1 MTDLKLAGEF
11 PPARREDWL
20 KLVEQAL
27 KGAPLDETL
36 VARTYD
42 GLRIEALSERA
53 TDAHAVSAARG
64 GAPWQVLQRVDHPD
78 PAKANA
84 QALEDLANGASGLVL
99 VFAGSIGSHGYGI
112 EGSEATLG
120 RVLDGVYLDA
130 GIAIEFDLSPQNK
143 DAGQALASIV
153 KWRGIAPATINIRFG
168 FDPLGAV
175 AQAGASPLPWSALS
189 KIFTAAVTGMAG
201 QGFRGP
207 FAVADGRVIHDAG
220 GSEAHELAFALAL
233 AVEYMRALES
243 SGVKLDDARR
253 MIFFRLAADADQF
266 LTIAKFRALRKLWA
280 RVEEA
285 CSLAPAPAF
294 ISAET
299 AWRMMTKRD
308 PYVNMLRATVAA
320 FSAGLG
326 GADSVTVLP
335 HTAALGL
342 PDAFARRIAR
352 NTQFVLTEEANVHR
366 VADAG
371 AGSGAIE
378 NLTQE
383 LCAAAWRLFQG
394 IEAIGGAAEALVS
407 GYIQRAAEGVR
418 KEREANVARRI
429 EALTGTSEFSA
440 MEEKPPAVLDMPRP
454 KVPALEAVV
463 TFAPMPPMRLAE
475 PFEELRDVS
484 DRYLAKTGARPRVF
498 LANLGAPADF
508 IARASFAK
516 NLFEAGGIE
525 ALDFVPSPLA
535 GEVKEKSATKIN
547 LNGLIE
553 AFMQSGARV
562 ACLCSSDNR
571 YGAEA
576 EAAAKALKQAGA
588 SQVLLAG
595 EPGGHEKKWRAGG
608 IDGFVHEGCDAL
620 AVLRQVHVTLASTSA
635 ARGERT

>member
-1 MTDLKLAGEF
+1 MTDFKLAGEF
-11 PPARREDWL
+11 PPARREDWQ

-53 TDAHAVSAARG
+53 SEAHAVAGARG
-64 GAPWQVLQRVDHPD
+64 AAPWQVLQRVDHPD
-78 PAKANA
+78 PAQANA
-84 QALEDLANGASGLVL
+84 QALEDLANGASGLAL

-112 EGSEATLG
+112 DGSEVALA

-153 KWRGIAPATINIRFG
+153 KKRGIAPAATNIRFG
-168 FDPLGAV
+168 FDPLGAI
-175 AQAGASPLPWSALS
+175 AQAGASPAPWNALS
-189 KIFTAAVTGMAG
+189 KVFTAAVTGMAG

-207 FAVADGRVIHDAG
+207 LAVADGRVIHNAG
-220 GSEAHELAFALAL
+220 GSEAQELAFALAV
-233 AVEYMRALES
+233 AVEYMRALETG
-243 SGVKLDDARR
+243 GVKLDDARR

-299 AWRMMTKRD
+299 AWRMTTKRD
-308 PYVNMLRATVAA
+308 PYVNMLRATIAA

-335 HTAALGL
+335 YTAALGL
-342 PDAFARRIAR
+342 SDAFARRVAR
-352 NTQFVLTEEANVHR
+352 NTQLVLIEEANVHR

-394 IEAIGGAAEALVS
+394 IEAAGGAAEALVS
-407 GYIQRAAEGVR
+407 GYIQQAVASVR
-418 KEREANVARRI
+418 TEREANVARLAEPLVGTSVFSNPDEIPVTVLDVARPALSPLAADSIRI
-429 EALTGTSEFSA
+429 ESLA
-440 MEEKPPAVLDMPRP
+440 
-454 KVPALEAVV
+454 
-463 TFAPMPPMRLAE
+463 PMRLGE
-475 PFEELRDVS
+475 PFE
-484 DRYLAKTGARPRVF
+484 
-498 LANLGAPADF
+498 
-508 IARASFAK
+508 
-516 NLFEAGGIE
+516 
-525 ALDFVPSPLA
+525 
-535 GEVKEKSATKIN
+535 
-547 LNGLIE
+547 
-553 AFMQSGARV
+553 
-562 ACLCSSDNR
+562 
-571 YGAEA
+571 
-576 EAAAKALKQAGA
+576 
-588 SQVLLAG
+588 
-595 EPGGHEKKWRAGG
+595 
-608 IDGFVHEGCDAL
+608 
-620 AVLRQVHVTLASTSA
+620 
-635 ARGERT
+635 

>member
-53 TDAHAVSAARG
+53 AEAHAIAGARG
-64 GAPWQVLQRVDHPD
+64 AAPWQVLQRVDHPD

-84 QALEDLANGASGLVL
+84 QALEDLANGANELALVL
-99 VFAGSIGSHGYGI
+99 AGSIGSHGYGI
-112 EGSEATLG
+112 DGSEATLG

-143 DAGQALASIV
+143 DAAAALTSIV
-153 KWRGIAPATINIRFG
+153 KTRGIAPSATNIRFG
-168 FDPLGAV
+168 FDPLGAI
-175 AQAGASPLPWSALS
+175 AQVGASPLPWSALS
-189 KIFTAAVTGMAG
+189 KLFTAAVTGMVG

-207 FAVADGRVIHDAG
+207 FAVADGRVIHNAG
-220 GSEAHELAFALAL
+220 GSEAQELAFALAL

-243 SGVKLDDARR
+243 SGIKLDDARR
-253 MIFFRLAADADQF
+253 MIFFRMAADADQF

-285 CSLAPAPAF
+285 CDLAPRPIF

-308 PYVNMLRATVAA
+308 PYVNMLRATVAV

-335 HTAALGL
+335 YTAPLGL
-342 PDAFARRIAR
+342 PDAFARRVAR
-352 NTQFVLTEEANVHR
+352 NTQFVLIEEANVHR

-394 IEAIGGAAEALVS
+394 IEASGGAAEALVL
-407 GYIQRAAEGVR
+407 GVIQRAVEGVR
-418 KEREANVARRI
+418 KERESSVARRI
-429 EALTGTSEFSA
+429 EALTGTSEFPA
-440 MEEKPPAVLDMPRP
+440 MEEKPPAVLDVPRP
-454 KVPALEAVV
+454 KVPPLDVAAKLAS
-463 TFAPMPPMRLAE
+463 MPPMRLAE
-475 PFEELRDVS
+475 PFEELRDAS
-484 DRYLAKTGARPRVF
+484 DRYLAKTGARPKIF
-498 LANLGAPADF
+498 LANLGSPADF
-508 IARASFAK
+508 IARAAFAK

-525 ALDFVPSPLA
+525 VAGNDGFASTAALS
-535 GEVKEKSATKIN
+535 
-547 LNGLIE
+547 E
-553 AFMQSGARV
+553 AFKQSGARI
-562 ACLCSSDNR
+562 ACLCSSDKR
-571 YGAEA
+571 YAVEA

-588 SQVLLAG
+588 SHVLLAG
-595 EPGGHEKKWRAGG
+595 EPGSHEKKWRAAGV
-608 IDGFVHEGCDAL
+608 DEFTHEGCDAL
-620 AVLRQVHVTLASTSA
+620 AILRNVHATFTGATA